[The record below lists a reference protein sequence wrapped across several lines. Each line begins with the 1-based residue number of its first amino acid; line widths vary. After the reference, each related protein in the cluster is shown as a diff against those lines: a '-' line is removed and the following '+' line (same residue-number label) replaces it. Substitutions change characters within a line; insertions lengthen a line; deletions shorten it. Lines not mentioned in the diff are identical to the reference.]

1 MSDSKFL
8 TGIILGAIGGVLL
21 APASGKETRDKIA
34 DATADFRKDMHQKLE
49 QIRKEYNESN
59 EFSFE
64 DVRRILMNT
73 ESTEKNEALDKV
85 SELEAL
91 IAKKYEDLEQ
101 ETLRMIDEFK
111 EQNMNSSLHKNT

>member
-34 DATADFRKDMHQKLE
+34 DATADLRKDLHQKLE

-59 EFSFE
+59 EFSFD
-64 DVRRILMNT
+64 DVKRILMNSDS
-73 ESTEKNEALDKV
+73 EEKLAKV
-85 SELEAL
+85 SELEAS
-91 IAKKYEDLEQ
+91 IAKKYKDLEQ

-111 EQNMNSSLHKNT
+111 QQNMDSSSLKNT